1 MIKFQGADGRDRLW
15 GYSNSTPVMK
25 RLEESYRFAL
35 TAREQIATHRAH
47 LGSTGKY
54 TPQGIATEIHRYA
67 RENMLP
73 GLGRA
78 RLAVQQAKRQL
89 AERRQRIKPA
99 APDKQD
105 VVGFFRRESIRDQ
118 LRSLSRD
125 MRDNYL
131 SRHAADLDPEV
142 AAAVLESVDDLPWTS
157 PEKRFVSEATRA
169 KLLRS
174 VVAPEHR
181 AELAEL
187 DEVEQALELT
197 NRVVENGRDKIRTEL
212 GLSPVEFDKLA
223 TPIEQA
229 EAKKSP
235 PPWLK
240 RFGDKISVVFP
251 RKSDLT
257 GADEFGSRPA
267 TPQEIE
273 AGIFASSLAEYQ
285 ARAAA

>member
-1 MIKFQGADGRDRLW
+1 MLRHGLDIASEIIPDGDLKMIKFQGADGRDRLW

-105 VVGFFRRESIRDQ
+105 VVGFFRRD
-118 LRSLSRD
+118 RS
-125 MRDNYL
+125 
-131 SRHAADLDPEV
+131 
-142 AAAVLESVDDLPWTS
+142 AAVAV
-157 PEKRFVSEATRA
+157 
-169 KLLRS
+169 
-174 VVAPEHR
+174 
-181 AELAEL
+181 
-187 DEVEQALELT
+187 
-197 NRVVENGRDKIRTEL
+197 
-212 GLSPVEFDKLA
+212 
-223 TPIEQA
+223 
-229 EAKKSP
+229 
-235 PPWLK
+235 
-240 RFGDKISVVFP
+240 P
-251 RKSDLT
+251 RY
-257 GADEFGSRPA
+257 A
-267 TPQEIE
+267 
-273 AGIFASSLAEYQ
+273 
-285 ARAAA
+285 